1 MEFLQY
7 TFFQNAL
14 AGIIIISIAA
24 AIIGTYIISRRMVS
38 ITGGVTHA
46 CFGGLGL
53 GYYLGISPVATAAVF
68 AVVSSLGVEWM
79 AGRYKVRED
88 SAIAVIWS
96 LGMAVG
102 ILFVFL
108 TPGYVPELNTFLF
121 GNILTI
127 TASDLWLFAG
137 FTVLLLAFFLAFR
150 HTIIAC
156 AFDRDFAKVAGLPV
170 KFINYAMTVFVAV
183 SVVLTIRL
191 IGIMLLLAMLTVP
204 ILIAEVWCKRFM
216 SIMLVAMGVS
226 LASSLAG
233 LLLATVID
241 VPCSA
246 IIVLLQIAVY
256 AMARLCADIITRHLV
271 Q

>member
-1 MEFLQY
+1 
-7 TFFQNAL
+7 
-14 AGIIIISIAA
+14 
-24 AIIGTYIISRRMVS
+24 
-38 ITGGVTHA
+38 
-46 CFGGLGL
+46 
-53 GYYLGISPVATAAVF
+53 
-68 AVVSSLGVEWM
+68 
-79 AGRYKVRED
+79 
-88 SAIAVIWS
+88 
-96 LGMAVG
+96 MAVG

-137 FTVLLLAFFLAFR
+137 FTALLLAFFLAFR

-256 AMARLCADIITRHLV
+256 AVARLCADIITRHLV